1 MYSDND
7 LKYRYFL
14 MIGHA
19 TQEEMATLDT
29 IFHFHRN
36 NKKIKEL
43 RKQVE
48 IFEDNVKQRARII
61 EQEEKLKKEKE
72 KLERS
77 ILDKIE

>member
-7 LKYRYFL
+7 LKYRYFQ

-19 TQEEMATLDT
+19 TQEDMSTMDT
-29 IFHFHRN
+29 IFYFHRN

-48 IFEDNVKQRARII
+48 IFEYNIKQRARII
-61 EQEEKLKKEKE
+61 EQEERLKREREKN
-72 KLERS
+72 
-77 ILDKIE
+77 